1 MKLSQLKIDPEFQSK
16 IPPLQFEEEQ
26 QLEQNII
33 AEGRLL
39 NPIITWNGYILD
51 GHTRYRILKKHG
63 FIKFEVEE
71 IQLANKYEAL
81 AWICKNQLGRRNLS
95 PERKKFLLGKEYEST
110 KLAVGGQPGNCNKVN
125 RCDQNDHIDSEKR
138 TCERIAVEHGVGSA
152 TVRRAEKY
160 SRGIDAAEEAVPGA
174 QEEILTGHIKA
185 TDEQIVALASIPKEE
200 RPAILEELKKKKS
213 DRDDTI
219 LERLKPSKPP
229 PKPKSAPQKK
239 SQRQRKTTRR
249 RRQNSRK
256 RQYRHRS
263 PSPHRKRKSSRPAM
277 RHQVFFRYYADME
290 PHIGSEQGGKRPVVV
305 LQNNIGNRHSP
316 TLIVATVTTRTE
328 KKKNQPTHVLVDS
341 NPAFEEPSMIL
352 LEQIFTID
360 KSRIERFMGYASKAE
375 MLRIDMALLVSLALN
390 VLSGNR
396 SE

>member
-95 PERKKFLLGKEYEST
+95 PERKKFLLGKE
-110 KLAVGGQPGNCNKVN
+110 
-125 RCDQNDHIDSEKR
+125 
-138 TCERIAVEHGVGSA
+138 
-152 TVRRAEKY
+152 
-160 SRGIDAAEEAVPGA
+160 
-174 QEEILTGHIKA
+174 
-185 TDEQIVALASIPKEE
+185 
-200 RPAILEELKKKKS
+200 
-213 DRDDTI
+213 
-219 LERLKPSKPP
+219 
-229 PKPKSAPQKK
+229 
-239 SQRQRKTTRR
+239 
-249 RRQNSRK
+249 
-256 RQYRHRS
+256 
-263 PSPHRKRKSSRPAM
+263 
-277 RHQVFFRYYADME
+277 
-290 PHIGSEQGGKRPVVV
+290 
-305 LQNNIGNRHSP
+305 QNNIGNRHSP